1 MDYRLALFL
10 PMFYKHAW
18 TAYNARR
25 GRYPGGLYAKG
36 IALYEAA
43 FYLWALTLSTPLA
56 PLVWTMVLIHLAG
69 VPLYFTGALSRY
81 AAYGRAYSLFEAA
94 ELAVLAAL
102 AAFLV

>member
-1 MDYRLALFL
+1 MDYRLALL

-43 FYLWALTLSTPLA
+43 SYPRALTLPTPLA
-56 PLVWTMVLIHLAG
+56 PMVWATALTRLVG
-69 VPLYFTGALSRY
+69 VPLYFTGAFSRY
-81 AAYGRAYSLFEAA
+81 ASYGSAYSLFEAV
-94 ELAVLAAL
+94 ELAAL
-102 AAFLV
+102 ATLAASLV